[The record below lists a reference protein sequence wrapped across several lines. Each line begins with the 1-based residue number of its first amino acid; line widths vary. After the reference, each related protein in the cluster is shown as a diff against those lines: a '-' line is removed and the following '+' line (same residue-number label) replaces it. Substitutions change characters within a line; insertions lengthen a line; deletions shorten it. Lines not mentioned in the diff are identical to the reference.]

1 VFAALA
7 ASRSIDH
14 QAGWSIRKIVKTARR
29 CRTIQIQAGIYTITA
44 ADSLADDLRQ
54 DLDAIHGTR

>member
-1 VFAALA
+1 MFAALA
-7 ASRSIDH
+7 VSRWAEH
-14 QAGWSIRKIVKTARR
+14 QTGRSIRKIVETARTYR
-29 CRTIQIQAGIYTITA
+29 AIQIQAGTHTITA